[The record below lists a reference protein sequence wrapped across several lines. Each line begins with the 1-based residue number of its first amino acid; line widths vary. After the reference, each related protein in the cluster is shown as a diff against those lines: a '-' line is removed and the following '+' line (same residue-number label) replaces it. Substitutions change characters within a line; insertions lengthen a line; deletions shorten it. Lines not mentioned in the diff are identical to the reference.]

1 MEHIDFIDK
10 ITNKTPYPNL
20 FFQTLIVEANSKH
33 DIQLNMQG
41 LLYNPNNFSCKI
53 IINSTNG
60 KLTKTL
66 QAKQYFSVPYVYV
79 NSIVNTGN
87 GNIEFYFTNSE
98 FGEFSTSELVNILGS
113 VSLTNDSVNVY
124 GQISGSVELTN
135 DSINILGSVNV
146 VNNIDATITGSVNLT
161 NDSINVSGSVNVL
174 GSVELTNDSINILGS
189 VNVVNNID
197 ATITGSVGL
206 TNDSINVSGSVNVL
220 GSVELTND
228 SINVIGSVAITSDVN
243 ALITGSVNITN
254 DSINVSGSVNVLGSV
269 ELTNDS
275 INILGSVN
283 VVNNVDAT
291 ITGSVNL
298 TNDSIN
304 ITGSV
309 NLTNDSINV
318 NVNNTVNSN
327 IVGTVSV
334 SNDITGTVSV
344 SNAVSITGSVEVSN
358 QFNGSV
364 NVVNDINGSIS
375 IQSQAD
381 AVAVNESFNTFY
393 IDATKET
400 TSNYTNSSITIN
412 ITLQPNSIIRFKSIL
427 VDIRFLSDIYLQDD
441 TGVLGYFLPT
451 IETTN
456 NGGQL
461 QSFIDVFVQNGNIQA
476 SIPINIPR
484 LKNQVAYV
492 NGVYQILSGSTSV
505 YGNYPIIFE
514 YERQIVNTGTSA
526 INLWVKW
533 LLQNGADSIT
543 TYQAGFLLE
552 GEISGSF
559 TYTID
564 VYNAGNDSTSSSSGS
579 GGGGGCFTADTEF
592 YGEYKGVPVVKKF
605 KDFKVGDMILTI
617 NGFEPIEKIY
627 DMGIQTVYELDT
639 NLKITDSQP
648 FTLYNGDV
656 KRTVL
661 DVPNIVKSIYKE
673 HTYDCKVK
681 SVWLLPV
688 SNAVYAIE
696 DITKVKG

>member
-146 VNNIDATITGSVNLT
+146 VNNIDATITGSVNL
-161 NDSINVSGSVNVL
+161 
-174 GSVELTNDSINILGS
+174 
-189 VNVVNNID
+189 
-197 ATITGSVGL
+197 
-206 TNDSINVSGSVNVL
+206 
-220 GSVELTND
+220 
-228 SINVIGSVAITSDVN
+228 
-243 ALITGSVNITN
+243 TN

-514 YERQIVNTGTSA
+514 YERQIVNVGTSA

-627 DMGIQTVYELDT
+627 DMGIQTVYELGT